1 MSLYMHEN
9 RPVTHRIAS
18 HLGPGAM
25 TPGSEQTLGHLGYR
39 LEEPAYKNS
48 RSHPKAG
55 PGLHLVDDR
64 HLDSIPTP
72 EADPDTPI
80 ILLTGARPKTNT
92 DPRIAGQ
99 LMRPVAAHDLYRLL
113 EHALEREPRQAPR
126 VRTRLS
132 ARYLRRDGS
141 RQGQIESLSTSG
153 CRLKTTSPLEEGR
166 TETLQIAIP
175 NHGLIQARARCVW
188 TRANQAGF
196 EFLTLE
202 PKSQR
207 AVADYVDHQLT
218 RGFDE
223 TRRDSA
229 A

>member
-1 MSLYMHEN
+1 M
-9 RPVTHRIAS
+9 I
-18 HLGPGAM
+18 
-25 TPGSEQTLGHLGYR
+25 PGSEQTLDHLGYR
-39 LEEPAYKNS
+39 LEAPTRKDS
-48 RSHPKAG
+48 RRGIEAG

-64 HLDSIPTP
+64 KLEALPTP

-80 ILLTGARPKTNT
+80 ILLTGARPKNNT

-99 LMRPVAAHDLYRLL
+99 LVRPVAAHDLYRLL

-132 ARYLRRDGS
+132 ARYLRRNGS
-141 RQGQIESLSTSG
+141 RQGHIESLSTSG
-153 CRLKTTSPLEEGR
+153 CRLKTTGTLEKGR

-175 NHGLIQARARCVW
+175 NHGLIEARARCVW
-188 TRANQAGF
+188 TRANVAGF
-196 EFLTLE
+196 EFLSLE
-202 PKSQR
+202 PSSQQ
-207 AVADYVDHQLT
+207 AVAQYVDHQLT

-223 TRRDSA
+223 NRRDSA